1 MAVDLKEG
9 MALYVR
15 IDDKAGGKDETE
27 QDALDSMNYLQQIA
41 KERFLLAGIFGDPD
55 AGCVDGT
62 MILFA
67 ARDLEEAK
75 KIACSDP
82 IIERGFYRCEIR
94 RWNVMLQSDK
104 INP

>member
-41 KERFLLAGIFGDPD
+41 KERFLLAGIFGDPET
-55 AGCVDGT
+55 GCADGA

-75 KIACSDP
+75 KSPAATP
-82 IIERGFYRCEIR
+82 LLKEAFTGVRFAGG
-94 RWNVMLQSDK
+94 M
-104 INP
+104 